1 MNNTRS
7 LKKLLSAWQT
17 AVAGTS
23 HPQPPNYDGPDISLT
38 GLIEHSDDVT
48 AGSCFVARVR
58 TGTDG
63 HRYIGKAIENGA
75 SAILAQKPID
85 ELGCTIPENV
95 VYLQVADT
103 AESLAWLSAAWYDF
117 PSEQMV
123 MIGIT
128 GTNGKTST
136 AEITQAILRAA
147 GLQVGMVSTLKAMI
161 GEHEEPLALHVST
174 PEAPVVQAFLRRMV
188 DAGITHCILET
199 TSHGLA
205 QHRVS
210 AINFD
215 IAAITNIT
223 HEHLDYHGSFAEYFA
238 AKAHLFTMLSGY
250 SSSAQKPVKLQKTAV
265 LNLDDSSYAKLSQ
278 IPAPQQL
285 SYAITDPT
293 ADLRAINVVTEPTGS
308 TFELNLTQRRRG
320 AEKKREKSV
329 RPFGRK
335 SAKSLTK
342 MQTKL
347 VGLYNVY
354 NILAAAGIA
363 QALGIEPNIIQAGLQ
378 QVDLIHGRMHPIK
391 EGQNFLLHVDFAHT
405 PDGLDKT
412 IEAGRKMLADKNG
425 RVIALFGSA
434 GKRDPEKRRMMAEI
448 SAEKADLTI
457 LTAED
462 PRTES
467 LDDILEAM
475 AQGCLN
481 KGGVEGGTFW
491 RIRDRGQA
499 IYFALSL
506 AQPSDNVLICGKGHE
521 QSMCFGTIEHPWDD
535 IDATVTA
542 VHAFLAG
549 KPMPDLGLPT
559 FEA

>member
-7 LKKLLSAWQT
+7 LNQLLTDWQT
-17 AVAGTS
+17 AVSNTT
-23 HPQPPNYDGPDISLT
+23 HPRPPLYDGPDITLT
-38 GLIEHSDDVT
+38 GLVEHTDDVT
-48 AGSCFVARVR
+48 TGSCFVARVR
-58 TGTDG
+58 TGSDG

-75 SAILAQKPID
+75 TAILAQKAAD
-85 ELGCTIPENV
+85 DLDCTIPEHV
-95 VYLQVADT
+95 VYLQVDDT
-103 AESLAWLSAAWYDF
+103 AASLAWLAAAWYGF

-223 HEHLDYHGSFAEYFA
+223 HEHLDYHGSFEEYFA
-238 AKAHLFTMLSGY
+238 AKAHLFTMLAAHEK
-250 SSSAQKPVKLQKTAV
+250 SSQKPVVVPKTAV
-265 LNLDDSSYAKLSQ
+265 LNLDDSSYTKLSQ
-278 IPAPQQL
+278 ITVPQQL
-285 SYAITDPT
+285 SYAITNPA
-293 ADLRAINVVTEPTGS
+293 ADLRAVNVVTEPTGS
-308 TFELNLTQRRRG
+308 TFELEQGSGG
-320 AEKKREKSV
+320 AERKGEKSA
-329 RPFGRK
+329 RPSGRK
-335 SAKSLTK
+335 SAQSLTQ

-347 VGLYNVY
+347 VGLYNIY
-354 NILAAAGIA
+354 NILAAASIA
-363 QALGIEPNIIQAGLQ
+363 HALGIESDVIQAGLQ
-378 QVDLIHGRMHPIK
+378 QVDLIHGRMHPIN
-391 EGQNFLLHVDFAHT
+391 EGQGFLLHVDFAHT

-412 IEAGRKMLADKNG
+412 IEAGRKMLSGENG

-448 SAEKADLTI
+448 SAEQADLTI

-475 AQGCLN
+475 AQGCRN
-481 KGGVEGGTFW
+481 KGGVEGKTFW

-506 AQPSDNVLICGKGHE
+506 AQPDDNVLICGKGHE
-521 QSMCFGTIEHPWDD
+521 QSMCFGTVEHPWDD

-549 KPMPDLGLPT
+549 EPMPDLGLPT
-559 FEA
+559 YKREN

>member
-1 MNNTRS
+1 MT
-7 LKKLLSAWQT
+7 
-17 AVAGTS
+17 
-23 HPQPPNYDGPDISLT
+23 
-38 GLIEHSDDVT
+38 
-48 AGSCFVARVR
+48 
-58 TGTDG
+58 
-63 HRYIGKAIENGA
+63 
-75 SAILAQKPID
+75 
-85 ELGCTIPENV
+85 CTIPEDV
-95 VYLQVADT
+95 VYLQIEDT
-103 AESLAWLSAAWYDF
+103 AESLAWLSAAWYGF

-238 AKAHLFTMLSGY
+238 AKARLFAMLSGHGN
-250 SSSAQKPVKLQKTAV
+250 SSQKPVTVQKTAV
-265 LNLDDSSYAKLSQ
+265 LNLDDSAYTKLSQ

-285 SYAITDPT
+285 SYAIIDPS

-308 TFELNLTQRRRG
+308 TFELNLTQTRTEHSRSRRG
-320 AEKKREKSV
+320 GAEEKKEKSA
-329 RPFGRK
+329 RPSGHK

-342 MQTKL
+342 MHTKL

-363 QALGIEPNIIQAGLQ
+363 QALRIEPDIIQAGLD

-412 IEAGRKMLADKNG
+412 IEAGRKMLTDENG

-481 KGGVEGGTFW
+481 KGGVEGETFW

-506 AQPSDNVLICGKGHE
+506 AQPGDNVLICGKGHE
-521 QSMCFGTIEHPWDD
+521 QSMCFGTVEHPWDD
-535 IDATVTA
+535 IEATVTA
-542 VHAFLAG
+542 VHAFLADE
-549 KPMPDLGLPT
+549 PMPDLGLPT
-559 FEA
+559 YKREDV

>member
-7 LKKLLSAWQT
+7 LKQLLTNWQT
-17 AVAGTS
+17 AVSNTT
-23 HPQPPNYDGPDISLT
+23 HPQPPSYDGPDITLT
-38 GLIEHSDDVT
+38 GLVEHTDDVT

-58 TGTDG
+58 TGSDG
-63 HRYIGKAIENGA
+63 HRYIGKAIANGA
-75 SAILAQKPID
+75 TAILAQKPAGNLD
-85 ELGCTIPENV
+85 YTIPEHV
-95 VYLQVADT
+95 VYLQVDDT
-103 AESLAWLSAAWYDF
+103 AASLAWLAASWYGF

-223 HEHLDYHGSFAEYFA
+223 HEHLDYHGSFDDYFA
-238 AKAHLFTMLSGY
+238 AKAHLFAMLTSHNE
-250 SSSAQKPVKLQKTAV
+250 SSQKPVIVPKTAV
-265 LNLDDSSYAKLSQ
+265 LNLDDSSFTKLSQ
-278 IPAPQQL
+278 IAVPQQL
-285 SYAITDPT
+285 SYAITNPT
-293 ADLRAINVVTEPTGS
+293 ADLRAVNVVTKPTGS
-308 TFELNLTQRRRG
+308 TFELELRSGGAEGKEKSAQSLTQ
-320 AEKKREKSV
+320 
-329 RPFGRK
+329 
-335 SAKSLTK
+335 
-342 MQTKL
+342 MHTKL
-347 VGLYNVY
+347 VGLYNIY
-354 NILAAAGIA
+354 NNLAAAGIA
-363 QALGIEPNIIQAGLQ
+363 HALSIESDTIQAGLQ
-378 QVDLIHGRMHPIK
+378 QVDLIHGRMHPVN
-391 EGQNFLLHVDFAHT
+391 EGQDFLLHVDFAHT

-412 IEAGRKMLADKNG
+412 IEAGRKMLSDENG
-425 RVIALFGSA
+425 RIIALFGSA

-475 AQGCLN
+475 AQGCRN
-481 KGGVEGGTFW
+481 KGGVEGKTFW

-506 AQPSDNVLICGKGHE
+506 AQPGDNVLICGKGHE
-521 QSMCFGTIEHPWDD
+521 QSMCFGTVEHPWDD
-535 IDATVTA
+535 IEATVTA

-559 FEA
+559 YERKN